1 MIKSTDMKTLILAML
16 LLSTSTSFA
25 KSLGGA
31 TSGGGD
37 LVGIET
43 TKILSQ
49 VFDSIIKI
57 DDRLYSVRELEIIK
71 KVRSEVNVI
80 MVDSELPTN
89 TKNAT
94 QNGAAFS
101 IRENNKSSI
110 FIKRNIWNKIGTLL
124 KREVLI
130 HHEIMVL
137 SGIEE
142 TGDYSYTLEYEKLVD
157 RKNVNRR
164 PSTQN

>member
-1 MIKSTDMKTLILAML
+1 MKKLIIAIFL
-16 LLSTSTSFA
+16 LTISTSFA

-37 LVGIET
+37 LIGIET

-57 DDRLYSVRELEIIK
+57 DDRLYSARELEIIK